1 MNRNELRESLRYC
14 FEPNL
19 YEMPI
24 IFYDGVWSRIS
35 DRQLMS
41 PDYLDEL
48 QQACVLQRAR
58 TYHNSRFCV

>member
-19 YEMPI
+19 YDMPI
-24 IFYDGVWSRIS
+24 TYHEGVWCRIS
-35 DRQLMS
+35 DRMLM
-41 PDYLDEL
+41 PPMDEL
-48 QQACVLQRAR
+48 QLATAFQRAR